1 MPYDD
6 LQELFYLVNKD
17 DKILGSV
24 KRKKAHA
31 DKTKIHRSVFVIVLN
46 SKNQILLQKRSLH
59 KDTAPGHWT
68 ISVGGHVTFGD
79 TYRQAALKE
88 AKEELDI
95 APKIKFVTKT
105 HSNLGYEQ
113 EMSVIYQTKLDK
125 TPTNFDKTEI
135 SELKWV
141 NLKDLPKFV
150 KTNPVSPGCLH
161 VLTTMKYI

>member
-6 LQELFYLVNKD
+6 LQEKFYLV
-17 DKILGSV
+17 DKNDQVLGSIT
-24 KRKKAHA
+24 RKKAHA

-46 SKNQILLQKRSLH
+46 SKDQILLQKRSLH
-59 KDTAPGHWT
+59 KDTAPDHWT

-79 TYRQAALKE
+79 TYKKAALKE
-88 AKEELDI
+88 AKEELNI
-95 APKIKFVTKT
+95 TPQIKFVTKT

-113 EMSVIYQTKLDK
+113 EMSVIYKAKLDK

-135 SELKWV
+135 SKLQWV

-150 KTNPVSPGCLH
+150 KTNPISPGCLH
-161 VLTTMKYI
+161 VLKEMKYI

>member
-1 MPYDD
+1 MPHDD
-6 LQELFYLVNKD
+6 LQELFYLV
-17 DKILGSV
+17 DKNDQVLSSI
-24 KRKKAHA
+24 KRKKAHL
-31 DKTKIHRSVFVIVLN
+31 DKTKIHRSVFIVVLN

-59 KDTAPGHWT
+59 KDTSPGKWT
-68 ISVGGHVTFGD
+68 ISVGGHVTFGQ

-95 APKIKFVTKT
+95 SPKIKFIKKT
-105 HSNLGYEQ
+105 LCDLGYEQ

-135 SELKWV
+135 SKLKWV
-141 NLKDLPKFV
+141 NLKDLSLFI

-161 VLTTMKYI
+161 VLTTLNYI